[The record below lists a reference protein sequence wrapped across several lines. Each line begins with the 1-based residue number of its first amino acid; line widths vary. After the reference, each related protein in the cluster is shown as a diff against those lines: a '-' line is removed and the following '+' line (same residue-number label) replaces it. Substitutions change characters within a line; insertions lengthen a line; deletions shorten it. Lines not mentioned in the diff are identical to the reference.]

1 MNFCTQLLT
10 YKLKT
15 LIVSFFTT
23 ACQQPDDHGTVSL
36 ISFLCELGSVVG
48 IHSLLE
54 THEKKK
60 WEILEKLLVRYFP
73 FPD

>member
-60 WEILEKLLVRYFP
+60 MGDSRKIVSEIFP
-73 FPD
+73 FS